1 VNNSLL
7 IQAYKDLEY
16 NKGDLIYLQSQDM
29 PLCRELDIGEWIVSC
44 NKINKKSSKF
54 AVESIFF
61 VKDNPV
67 IIFGTCYSTDDIDIE
82 QAYINV
88 WNLARPQYF
97 FLEAN
102 GELKVYDFSVPI
114 KTLNGKRVIPKP
126 IELIKTANDIL
137 HKLQNLSRNKVE
149 AGIAK
154 LNKDNKQCRADKT
167 LINDIKKIRVE
178 LMKLGLDNDKIKY
191 AHSIIGRS
199 IFIRYLEDRRILTN
213 EYFSALACQDKEW
226 KNILILPLDSCL
238 TSDAK
243 ANDNYI
249 KCLRNKEFTYA
260 LYRKLS
266 QDFNGDMF
274 PIDEIEESIVTSE
287 HLLKIS
293 DFLQGKFDEQLRLF
307 FWSYKFDVIPME
319 LMSNLY
325 EEFYHKQTENDSNGT
340 HYTPLSLVEFVIKQA
355 LPVEVLESNPN
366 VLDPCCG
373 SGIFLVESFKRI
385 VRYNIIKNNGNLLTY
400 EQLKEILKNQ
410 IRGIELEDEALRV
423 AAFSLYVAFLDFQ
436 EPPCILEQI
445 KKGKY
450 LPNLKYNENI
460 PSSFGILL
468 CRDAFSDEATNF
480 IGEQKANIVVGNPP
494 WGDADESAVKW
505 CETNKLPLGD
515 KEYSQAFIW
524 RAINWVEKNGAICL
538 LLPVSVFSKSNSQ
551 SNLFKKEWLSKTTL
565 LQIVNFAHSRDVFF
579 QKAIAP
585 FVSVLFRPYEPINDG
600 YVSYWSAKKSSKN
613 IERQYIALGKSDMH
627 FIKQSR
633 LLDCSYA
640 WKTLWWGGLSDLSLI
655 NKLKANKPIID
666 SAQKEFLLIKQG
678 FTPGKGKTK
687 SIEKL
692 SFYKKLSLKSLVSF
706 GEINKFLTDDSPK
719 ELHRNFSSFEI
730 FEGNRIIVKRG
741 ISKKGIIVS
750 RFETAPF
757 SFTTDIHCIKYQNN
771 NDILMKSICAI
782 LLSSVAKY
790 YFFLTCSG
798 WGMWHDEI
806 HLDELEQFPIPTII
820 ENIHTKKLCFLMDE
834 IKEYE
839 EITIDSTIN
848 KSQRSLEAIINDI
861 DEVVLE
867 MYQLTDDEKALVTDM
882 CLYGLD
888 LFYNKTESVAIKEL
902 PVISGE
908 LCGTE
913 KSLSVKKHLI
923 YSYIDKIVSTINEY
937 LANINAELEWRVY
950 RSKGVIAV
958 LFLTKYINDPVGID
972 YESKDDW
979 EMALHEFSR
988 LSKQTV
994 TEDIYI
1000 EGSFVGVSDNCIAII
1015 KKDEHRNWSVGA
1027 AVKDLNSVLLKLI
1040 DKQSAEVN
1048 GNE

>member
-1 VNNSLL
+1 MNNSLL
-7 IQAYKDLEY
+7 IQAYQDLEY
-16 NKGDLIYLQSQDM
+16 CKGELIYLQSQDM
-29 PLCRELDIGEWIVSC
+29 PLIRELDIGEWIISC

-67 IIFGTCYSTDDIDIE
+67 IIFGTCHSADETDIE

-137 HKLQNLSRNKVE
+137 QKLQNLSRNKIE

-154 LNKDNKQCRADKT
+154 LNKDNKQYRADKT
-167 LINDIKKIRVE
+167 LINDIKKIRDE
-178 LMKLGLDNDKIKY
+178 LMKLGLDSDKIKY

-199 IFIRYLEDRRILTN
+199 IFIRYLEDRGILTN
-213 EYFSALACQDKEW
+213 EYFSSLASQNKEW
-226 KNILILPLDSCL
+226 KNTLLLPLDSCL
-238 TSDAK
+238 TSDIK

-274 PIDEIEESIVTSE
+274 PIDETEESIVTSE

-355 LPVEVLESNPN
+355 LPAEVLESNPK
-366 VLDPCCG
+366 VLDTCCG

-385 VRYNIIKNNGNLLTY
+385 VRYNIIKNNGILLTY
-400 EQLKEILKNQ
+400 EQLKEILKKQ
-410 IRGIELEDEALRV
+410 IRGIELVDEALRV

-450 LPNLKYNENI
+450 LPNLKCNTNI
-460 PSSFGILL
+460 SSSFDILL
-468 CRDAFSDEATNF
+468 CEDAFSDEATNF
-480 IGEQKANIVVGNPP
+480 IGKQKANIVVGNPP
-494 WGDADESAVKW
+494 WGKADKSAVEW
-505 CETNKLPLGD
+505 CKTNKLPL
-515 KEYSQAFIW
+515 S
-524 RAINWVEKNGAICL
+524 
-538 LLPVSVFSKSNSQ
+538 
-551 SNLFKKEWLSKTTL
+551 LFKKEWFSRTTL

-585 FVSVLFRPYEPINDG
+585 FVSVLFRPQKPVNDG
-600 YVSYWSAKKSSKN
+600 VILYWSAKKSSKN
-613 IERQYIALGKSDMH
+613 IERQYIVLGKSDMH
-627 FIKQSR
+627 FIKQSQFS
-633 LLDCSYA
+633 DCSYA

-655 NKLKANKPIID
+655 GKLKANNLSIK
-666 SAQKEFLLIKQG
+666 SVEKKSSIKQG
-678 FTPGKGKTK
+678 FTPGKGKTR

-692 SFYKKLSLKSLVSF
+692 SKFKKLSLNGLVSF
-706 GEINKFLTDDSPK
+706 GGIDKFLVDDSPK

-730 FEGNRIIVKRG
+730 FEGTRIIVKRG

-750 RFETAPF
+750 RVENVPF
-757 SFTTDIHCIKYQNN
+757 SFTTDIHCIKFQNS
-771 NDILMKSICAI
+771 NDVLAKSICAI

-806 HLDELEQFPIPTII
+806 HLEELEQFPIPII
-820 ENIHTKKLCFLMDE
+820 NENIHTQKLCLLMDE

-839 EITIDSTIN
+839 DITIDSPIN
-848 KSQRSLEAIINDI
+848 KNQRNYEAIIKDI
-861 DEVVLE
+861 DEVVFE
-867 MYQLTDDEKALVTDM
+867 MYQLTDEEKALVTDM
-882 CLYGLD
+882 CSYGLD
-888 LFYNKTESVAIKEL
+888 LFYNKTDSIAIEEL
-902 PVISGE
+902 PFVSGE
-908 LCGTE
+908 LCGIE
-913 KSLSVKKHLI
+913 NSLHVKEHLI
-923 YSYIDKIVSTINEY
+923 YSYIDKVVSIINKY
-937 LANINAELEWRVY
+937 LANINAELEWRIY

-972 YESKDDW
+972 YESKGDW
-979 EMALHEFSR
+979 EIALQEFSK
-988 LSKQTV
+988 LSKQAV
-994 TEDIYI
+994 SDDIYI

-1015 KKDEHRNWSVGA
+1015 KKDEYRNWSAGA
-1027 AVKDLNSVLLKLI
+1027 AVKDLNSILLKLI
-1040 DKQSAEVN
+1040 DKQSTEVN

>member
-1 VNNSLL
+1 
-7 IQAYKDLEY
+7 
-16 NKGDLIYLQSQDM
+16 M
-29 PLCRELDIGEWIVSC
+29 PLGRELDIGEWIISC
-44 NKINKKSSKF
+44 NIINKKSSKF

-67 IIFGTCYSTDDIDIE
+67 IIFGTCHSTDDTDIE

-97 FLEAN
+97 FLEGN

-137 HKLQNLSRNKVE
+137 RKLQNLSRNKIE

-154 LNKDNKQCRADKT
+154 LNKDNKQYRADKT

-178 LMKLGLDNDKIKY
+178 LMKLGLDSDKIKY

-199 IFIRYLEDRRILTN
+199 IFIRYLEDRGILTN
-213 EYFSALACQDKEW
+213 EYFSALASQNKEW
-226 KNILILPLDSCL
+226 KNILVLPLDSCL
-238 TSDAK
+238 TTDSK

-274 PIDEIEESIVTSE
+274 PIDETEESIVTSE

-325 EEFYHKQTENDSNGT
+325 EEFYHKQTKNDSKGT

-355 LPVEVLESNPN
+355 LPAEVLESNPK
-366 VLDPCCG
+366 VLDTCCG

-400 EQLKEILKNQ
+400 EQLKEILKKQ
-410 IRGIELEDEALRV
+410 IRGIELEDEALSV

-450 LPNLKYNENI
+450 LPNLKCNKNI
-460 PSSFGILL
+460 SLSFYILL
-468 CRDAFSDEATNF
+468 CEDAFSDEATNF
-480 IGEQKANIVVGNPP
+480 IGKQKANIVVGNPP
-494 WGDADESAVKW
+494 WGKADKSAVEW
-505 CETNKLPLGD
+505 CKTNKLPLGD

-524 RAINWVEKNGAICL
+524 RATQWTESGGAICL
-538 LLPVSVFSKSNSQ
+538 LLPVSVFSKSNPK
-551 SNLFKKEWLSKTTL
+551 SNLFKKEWFSKTTL

-585 FVSVLFRPYEPINDG
+585 FVSVLFKPQKPVNDG
-600 YVSYWSAKKSSKN
+600 VVSYWSAKKSSKN
-613 IERQYIALGKSDMH
+613 IERQYIVLGKSDMH
-627 FIKQSR
+627 FIKQSQFS
-633 LLDCSYA
+633 DCSYA

-655 NKLKANKPIID
+655 GKLKANNSSIK
-666 SAQKEFLLIKQG
+666 SVEKKSSIKQG

-692 SFYKKLSLKSLVSF
+692 SKFKKLSLNGLVSF
-706 GEINKFLTDDSPK
+706 GRIDKFLVDDPPK

-750 RFETAPF
+750 RVESVPF
-757 SFTTDIHCIKYQNN
+757 SFTTDIHCIKFHNS
-771 NDILMKSICAI
+771 NDVLSKSICAI

-806 HLDELEQFPIPTII
+806 HLEELEQFPIP
-820 ENIHTKKLCFLMDE
+820 
-834 IKEYE
+834 
-839 EITIDSTIN
+839 
-848 KSQRSLEAIINDI
+848 
-861 DEVVLE
+861 
-867 MYQLTDDEKALVTDM
+867 
-882 CLYGLD
+882 
-888 LFYNKTESVAIKEL
+888 
-902 PVISGE
+902 
-908 LCGTE
+908 
-913 KSLSVKKHLI
+913 
-923 YSYIDKIVSTINEY
+923 TINEY
-937 LANINAELEWRVY
+937 LANINAELEWRIY
-950 RSKGVIAV
+950 RSKGLIAV
-958 LFLTKYINDPVGID
+958 LLLTKYINDPVGID
-972 YESKDDW
+972 YDSKDDW
-979 EMALHEFSR
+979 EIALQEFSR
-988 LSKQTV
+988 LSKQAV
-994 TEDIYI
+994 TDDIYI

-1015 KKDEHRNWSVGA
+1015 KKDEHRNWSAGA